1 MACFPSLHG
10 VAADTTGGDV
20 DFGSNVSPLNMTRG
34 REVMSNTT
42 HVGLCAQAQQQAP
55 FDFFSGVCFLS
66 FIVLSN

>member
-1 MACFPSLHG
+1 MASFPSLHG
-10 VAADTTGGDV
+10 VAAGAGGV
-20 DFGSNVSPLNMTRG
+20 VEFGSNVSPLNMTRG
-34 REVMSNTT
+34 REAVSNTT